1 MTEEG
6 INAALKSMKALE
18 TANDAKFALK
28 TGNFQEEMALK
39 YEEMTLEYFVKEH
52 TLNPNKD
59 EKKGT
64 LKKLLKKTSDSVLR
78 KFLAPKLKDG
88 KTVLGFVRFPNYMEQ
103 AIKDEK
109 IEGKGLD
116 NIKCV
121 NNEFKKNWCKQNMA
135 DFLIKLAIEWK
146 EEKWKEE
153 KWKEEKWKEE
163 KRKEESSKNPTI
175 MITSLSDIGG
185 GPRKRVGGH
194 KEGIEVDIRP
204 FRNDKSGKAVE
215 WVKGEYAKEVEEFGK
230 PIFLSFKKGK
240 ILDLTNIEDLTKTV
254 DLTNE
259 DYDRKAQRRFF
270 ELLKKLDKTF
280 DPLFNDYKLI
290 TFSKGNKSVLC
301 KWHSKHD
308 NHVHIRLKEK

>member
-28 TGNFQEEMALK
+28 TGNFQ
-39 YEEMTLEYFVKEH
+39 EEMTLEYFVKEH

-121 NNEFKKNWCKQNMA
+121 NNDFKKNWCKQNMA

-146 EEKWKEE
+146 EE
-153 KWKEEKWKEE
+153 
-163 KRKEESSKNPTI
+163 SSENPTI

-185 GPRKRVGGH
+185 GPRKKVGGH

-204 FRNDKSGKAVE
+204 FRNDKTGKAVE
-215 WVKGEYAKEVEEFGK
+215 WVKGEYAKEVEEYGK

-290 TFSKGNKSVLC
+290 TFSKGNKSGLC
-301 KWHSKHD
+301 KWYSRHD